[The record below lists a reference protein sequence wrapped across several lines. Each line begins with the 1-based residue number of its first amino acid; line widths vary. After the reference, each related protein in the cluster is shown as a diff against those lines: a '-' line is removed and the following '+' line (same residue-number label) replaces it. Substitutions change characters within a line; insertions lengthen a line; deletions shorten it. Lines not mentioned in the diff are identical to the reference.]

1 MRKAVKTT
9 STNTA
14 SKTEWIKGKSAEW
27 SEKEAHHSPLSQV
40 TVHKKQII
48 WSQKNHTVLNN
59 VGNTANK
66 WAAETSTFNR
76 KYEQDPTQQ
85 GVYKPKG
92 GPMNAAQINEPIS
105 FTAPWGE
112 KMNIDKGG
120 YILQDPNNPNDIYGI
135 SGKDF
140 DSTYRFNENRNY
152 LNLNETQLN
161 KIIEESIRNAIRK
174 Y

>member
-1 MRKAVKTT
+1 
-9 STNTA
+9 
-14 SKTEWIKGKSAEW
+14 
-27 SEKEAHHSPLSQV
+27 
-40 TVHKKQII
+40 
-48 WSQKNHTVLNN
+48 
-59 VGNTANK
+59 
-66 WAAETSTFNR
+66 
-76 KYEQDPTQQ
+76 
-85 GVYKPKG
+85 
-92 GPMNAAQINEPIS
+92 MNAAQINEPIS